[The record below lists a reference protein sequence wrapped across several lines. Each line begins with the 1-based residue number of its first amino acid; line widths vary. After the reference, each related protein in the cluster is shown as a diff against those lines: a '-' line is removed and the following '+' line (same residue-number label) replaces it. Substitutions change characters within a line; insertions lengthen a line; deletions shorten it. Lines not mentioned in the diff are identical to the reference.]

1 MNFLYR
7 SAPPAYKGC
16 APVATPATFR
26 ITSGLWGLFAGGGQ
40 PAYRQASGVKPTAA
54 SAPQGWWPALF
65 GGGVQ
70 YRRAPESVVAAD
82 EATAPDVVDAVTAIR
97 EGWLREEDEVDVA
110 LREIHIW

>member
-16 APVATPATFR
+16 APYAAPTTYPV
-26 ITSGLWGLFAGGGQ
+26 TSGVWRLIVGGGQ
-40 PAYRQASGVKPTAA
+40 PAYRQASGVSPAA
-54 SAPQGWWPALF
+54 TSAPRGWWPALF
-65 GGGVQ
+65 GGNVQ
-70 YRRAPESVVAAD
+70 YRRAPEPVLAPPAAD
-82 EATAPDVVDAVTAIR
+82 GEVVDAVTAIR

>member
-16 APVATPATFR
+16 APYAAPTTYRA
-26 ITSGLWGLFAGGGQ
+26 TSGLWRLLVGGGQ
-40 PAYRQASGVKPTAA
+40 PAYRQASGVSPTAT
-54 SAPQGWWPALF
+54 SAPRGWWPALF
-65 GGGVQ
+65 GGDVQ
-70 YRRAPESVVAAD
+70 YRRAPEPAVA
-82 EATAPDVVDAVTAIR
+82 EPEVVDAVTALR